1 MIQSRG
7 EVNSTHFW
15 CGAVLIK
22 LRMQVQ
28 HSSQNISCEIL
39 LGMVINTENILVE
52 GIWEGLS
59 FFIFYFL
66 FLVILCFHCL
76 HATISILS
84 PPRS

>member
-66 FLVILCFHCL
+66 LQTDYILQHPVL
-76 HATISILS
+76 RTKLQG
-84 PPRS
+84 

>member
-1 MIQSRG
+1 MIQLRSK
-7 EVNSTHFW
+7 VNSTHFW

-39 LGMVINTENILVE
+39 LGMVINIENIIVE

-59 FFIFYFL
+59 FLYFL
-66 FLVILCFHCL
+66 L
-76 HATISILS
+76 
-84 PPRS
+84 